1 MRMRRYK
8 IALIAVALL
17 LVAGPL
23 YAARAQ
29 AAQITSR
36 SLKLSSNKPG
46 EHNVTYSLDFTIPTT
61 GSMDSV
67 VIEFCGNS
75 ALVEDTC
82 VAPWG
87 FDALNAVFASQTG
100 LNSFV
105 KSASSTVNTLILT
118 HAPGNMQT
126 AGPVTATFTG
136 IVNPTDTDSY
146 YAKIFT
152 YPTTDGSG
160 GYTDFGALAFSI
172 NNGFDVSAEVPP
184 FLTFCQGVTINN
196 FDCSTASGDQIN
208 LGELSSA
215 TPSMGTSQLL
225 MATNAASGYTVQVS
239 GITMTSGN
247 NELTPMQD
255 YFSHV
260 GTSQFGFNLVAN
272 TNPAVGQDPVGP
284 GTGAPT
290 IQYGT
295 LNRFRFQN
303 NEIIAKATSAQDYK
317 KYTVSY
323 LVNVA
328 KEQAP
333 GVYSTT
339 LTYICVANF

>member
-1 MRMRRYK
+1 MQTRRHK
-8 IALIAVALL
+8 LLIIVVALL
-17 LVAGPL
+17 LGAGPL
-23 YAARAQ
+23 CAASVQ

-36 SLKLSSNKPG
+36 SLQLSSNKPG
-46 EHNVTYSLDFTIPTT
+46 EHTVTYGFDFTIPTA

-87 FDALNAVFASQTG
+87 LDALNATFASQVG
-100 LNSFV
+100 LNGFI
-105 KSASSTVNTLILT
+105 KSASSNVNTLVLS
-118 HAPGNMQT
+118 HAPGNVQS
-126 AGPVTATFTG
+126 AGAVSATFDNIT
-136 IVNPTDTDSY
+136 NPTDADSY
-146 YAKIFT
+146 YVKIFT

-160 GYTDFGALAFSI
+160 PYTDFGALAFSI
-172 NNGFDVSAEVPP
+172 NAGFDVSAEVPP
-184 FLTFCQGVTINN
+184 FLTFCQGITIDN
-196 FDCSTASGDQIN
+196 FDCSTATGDQIN

-215 TPSMGTSQLL
+215 TASMGTSQLL
-225 MATNAASGYTVQVS
+225 MATNASSGYTVQVS

-247 NELTPMQD
+247 NEITPMLD
-255 YFSHV
+255 TFSHI
-260 GTSQFGFNLVAN
+260 GTSQFGINLVAN
-272 TNPAVGQDPVGP
+272 TNPVVGQNATGP
-284 GTGAPT
+284 GSGAPI

-295 LNRFRFQN
+295 VNRFRFQN
-303 NEIIAKATSAQDYK
+303 NESIAKAINAQDYK

-328 KEQAP
+328 KGQAP